1 MSFDIGEILGD
12 MGAFALVIVVSLGI
26 LGLGAV
32 TVFLE
37 RLWVFGR
44 QERRTR
50 ALSLEVRPILKQNDF
65 VALER
70 HCAAS
75 PGLPFADVLR
85 GGARAF
91 LGTPET
97 SALPAAELVRR
108 EVGRRSEGAAADVR
122 RGMGLL
128 ASVGSISPFV
138 GLLGTVVGIIDAFE
152 GIAAEGAGGLGAVSA
167 GIAEA
172 LVVTAFGLLIAI
184 PSVLMF
190 NYLNSRVDTVLLG
203 LGQAA
208 SEFVDHVEARAPTR
222 IDAAPPRTDAAAVQ
236 ARPTPTLAET
246 TQAVF
251 SSSARGV
258 A

>member
-1 MSFDIGEILGD
+1 MSFDIGEILGE
-12 MGAFALVIVVSLGI
+12 MGAFALVIVVSLGV

-37 RLWVFGR
+37 RLWVFRR

-50 ALSLEVRPILKQNDF
+50 ALSLDVRPILMSNDF
-65 VALER
+65 EALER
-70 HCAAS
+70 RCAAS

-91 LGTPET
+91 LGTPEA

-108 EVGRRSEGAAADVR
+108 EVGRRIEGAAADVR
-122 RGMGLL
+122 RGMGFL

-184 PSVLMF
+184 PAVLMF

-222 IDAAPPRTDAAAVQ
+222 NDVAQPRPDSASVQ
-236 ARPTPTLAET
+236 ARPTSALAGT
-246 TQAVF
+246 AQAAF
-251 SSSARGV
+251 AASARGV

>member
-1 MSFDIGEILGD
+1 MSFDIGEILGE
-12 MGAFALVIVVSLGI
+12 MGAFALVIVVSLGV

-37 RLWVFGR
+37 RLWVYSR
-44 QERRTR
+44 HQRRTR
-50 ALSLEVRPILKQNDF
+50 ALSLEVRDILKRNDF
-65 VALER
+65 EALER
-70 HCAAS
+70 RCAAS

-91 LGTPET
+91 LGTPSD

-108 EVGRRSEGAAADVR
+108 EVGRRIEGASADVR

-184 PSVLMF
+184 PAVLMF

-208 SEFVDHVEARAPTR
+208 SEFVDHVEARAPALDRTAPSSPTVTR
-222 IDAAPPRTDAAAVQ
+222 VPAPVAHGGVHGGALSHTAGS
-236 ARPTPTLAET
+236 LA
-246 TQAVF
+246 
-251 SSSARGV
+251 
-258 A
+258 